1 MARTGPRARPGSL
14 YRPVGT
20 AGKPQLRWIHARLI
34 ARRPRARA
42 RARARRR
49 TRPGVPSAGT
59 ARDRILD
66 AFEELLV
73 QQGERGTTLESVAA
87 AAGVSKGG
95 LLYHFGGKEALVDGL
110 LARMSALAQADV
122 ARLRAAER
130 GPVDLWIRSSL
141 STATPFDRAYVATSR
156 LAQGNHPRA
165 RDTLTHLQDEW
176 AAVIPRP
183 WATRPS
189 RAPCSSSATACTTTA
204 RSSRGSADPRPPTP
218 RSTSSSAWS
227 TTSCGSAR
235 RAAEAADRPRTRREG
250 GRRSSRPRGGRSDG
264 DQSAMSISRS
274 DVAWMACRTFRA
286 RRPARASRR

>member
-1 MARTGPRARPGSL
+1 MPASSPDDPAPAPDGAPDPGS
-14 YRPVGT
+14 
-20 AGKPQLRWIHARLI
+20 
-34 ARRPRARA
+34 
-42 RARARRR
+42 
-49 TRPGVPSAGT
+49 PSAGT
-59 ARDRILD
+59 ARDRILEG
-66 AFEELLV
+66 FEELLV
-73 QQGERGTTLESVAA
+73 QQGERGTTLESDAA

-156 LAQGNHPRA
+156 LAQGNPPRA

-176 AAVIPRP
+176 PPSSSRP

-227 TTSCGSAR
+227 MTSCGSAR

-274 DVAWMACRTFRA
+274 DVAWMAGRTFSSTPSGTGESTLSTLSARPPASWRA
-286 RRPARASRR
+286 ICMPAMLTSASPNSLP